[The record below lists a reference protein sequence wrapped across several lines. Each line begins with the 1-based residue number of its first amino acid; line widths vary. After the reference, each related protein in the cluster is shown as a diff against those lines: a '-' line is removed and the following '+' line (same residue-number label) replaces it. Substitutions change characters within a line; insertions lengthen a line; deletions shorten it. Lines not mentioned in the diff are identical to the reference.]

1 MWTSVLSKPDVQNV
15 YAFPPALFANREL
28 ADPKF
33 IPRLLMTKGRAEPTY
48 AHLFPL
54 SKKPGSNTMVLV
66 KKNIPLTL
74 LQKGSKSYTMGLLSL
89 SPSPNTDQ
97 IVPRHPPLLQILR
110 APKYGPLAV
119 FPQKQSQT
127 SYVHLLVPSPKLSRT
142 VTCGEDPSLTSNNS
156 L

>member
-1 MWTSVLSKPDVQNV
+1 MWTSVLSKPDVQDV

-66 KKNIPLTL
+66 KKTYPLLCSKKVPSHIPWA
-74 LQKGSKSYTMGLLSL
+74 S
-89 SPSPNTDQ
+89 SPSLPAQ
-97 IVPRHPPLLQILR
+97 IPTKLFHDTHPFSKFYAHQNMDRLL
-110 APKYGPLAV
+110 
-119 FPQKQSQT
+119 F
-127 SYVHLLVPSPKLSRT
+127 SPKSKAKPVMYTSSFLL
-142 VTCGEDPSLTSNNS
+142 PSYREP
-156 L
+156 